1 MAARSTQLLD
11 RHQASQFLNISH
23 RRLSDPVWRRRF
35 NLPTVKVGGSLRF
48 DLGDL
53 RQWLEARRE
62 KPGGGE
68 AA

>member
-11 RHQASQFLNISH
+11 RHQASKLLNISH

-48 DLGDL
+48 DADEL
-53 RQWLEARRE
+53 RHWLAGRHE